1 MNDPTKAAWWRDF
14 ELDGYF
20 SGSGNKPFI
29 ELAVL
34 ASMIAAAADGTAGEE
49 EYDHIV
55 TVIDLASKGAIDRD
69 RIDQLMQRAISKI
82 EQGDI
87 DALMA
92 EVKDRVS
99 DKKSATAALAF
110 AIACAFSDG
119 NVGEEEKTVLEQLAK
134 VLGVDR
140 RVDDLIAGVLR

>member
-1 MNDPTKAAWWRDF
+1 MNDPTKAPWWKDY

-20 SGSGNKPFI
+20 SGGGNKPFI

-55 TVIDLASKGAIDRD
+55 TVIELASKGAVDRD
-69 RIDQLMQRAISKI
+69 RIDQLMQRAINKI

-87 DALMA
+87 DALMG

-110 AIACAFSDG
+110 AISCAFSDG
-119 NVGEEEKTVLEQLAK
+119 TVGEEEKTVLEQLAK
-134 VLGVDR
+134 VLGVDK
-140 RVDDLIAGVLR
+140 RVDDLIGGVLR